1 MRADLANRVA
11 AVKSRRQKRLASREL
26 VAAVDVCKHL
36 APVYLSL
43 HEDIQSNSHK
53 YYNLPGGRGSGKSS
67 AVSLEIVDGISKDT
81 TGMSNAIIF
90 RRTAATMRESVYS
103 QISWAIDTLGLN
115 GLWRGSVN
123 PMCYTYIPT
132 GAQIVFRGLDD
143 STKLKSIKPKKGTFR
158 FIWFEEF
165 SELPGENFTRSVMQ
179 SVQRGGSNFVVFRTF
194 NPPLSMNNWANVFI
208 SKYDPKA
215 LTLHTNY
222 TDMPAEWLG
231 EDFIYEAERLKE
243 VNPRAYEH
251 EYMGE
256 AIGSGGEVFPNITVR
271 EITDAEIQQ
280 LQYVYC
286 GIDFGFA
293 VDPVCFIRAAYDSKK
308 DTIYLIDEI
317 YQRHM
322 SNKELA
328 EAIKAAGYD
337 KSFNRAYVSFF
348 GDPTGRL
355 ENTRQQIVCDCAEPK
370 SINDLQ
376 QAGLKAYGCKKFPG
390 CVEYRI
396 KWLQNRQIVID
407 PKRTP
412 NAHREFVS
420 YEYMTTK
427 DGEFLADVPDKDNH
441 SIDAL
446 AYALDRLIYNT
457 KGLAA

>member
-1 MRADLANRVA
+1 MSNSSIQQRIDALKAD
-11 AVKSRRQKRLASREL
+11 RQKRIASREL
-26 VAAVDVCKHL
+26 VAAVDVTAHI
-36 APVYLSL
+36 APVYISL
-43 HEDIQSNSHK
+43 HDDIRNNAHK

-81 TGMSNAIIF
+81 TGLSNAIIF

-103 QISWAIDTLGLN
+103 QIMWAIDTLGLN
-115 GLWRGSVN
+115 GLWRGCVS
-123 PMCYTYIPT
+123 PMSFTYIPT
-132 GAQIVFRGLDD
+132 GAQIIFRGLDD

-208 SKYDPKA
+208 SKYDPRA
-215 LTLHTNY
+215 MTLHTSY
-222 TDMPAEWLG
+222 LDMPTEWLG

-256 AIGSGGEVFPNITVR
+256 AIGSGGEVFPNIIVR
-271 EITDAEIQQ
+271 EITDKEAEQ

-308 DTIYLIDEI
+308 DTIYLLDEI

-322 SNKELA
+322 SNKQLA
-328 EAIKAAGYD
+328 DEIKARGYD
-337 KSFNRAYVSFF
+337 KSTSPAYVSFF
-348 GDPTGRL
+348 GGGHVEQP
-355 ENTRQQIVCDCAEPK
+355 RQQIVCDCAEPK

-376 QAGLKAYGCKKFPG
+376 CEHLKVYGCKKFPG

>member
-1 MRADLANRVA
+1 MRGNIQQRIAALKAD
-11 AVKSRRQKRLASREL
+11 RQARQDSREL
-26 VAAVDVCKHL
+26 VKNICLTEHI

-43 HEDIQSNSHK
+43 HEDIQSHAHK

-67 AVSLEIVDGISKDT
+67 TVSLEIVDGISKDT
-81 TGMSNAIIF
+81 TGMSNAIVF

-103 QISWAIDTLGLN
+103 QIAWAIDTLGLN
-115 GLWRGSVN
+115 GLWRGSIS
-123 PMCYTYIPT
+123 PMCFTYIPT
-132 GAQIVFRGLDD
+132 GAQIIFRGLDD
-143 STKLKSIKPKKGTFR
+143 STKLKSIKPKRGTFKYV
-158 FIWFEEF
+158 WFEEF

-179 SVQRGGSNFVVFRTF
+179 SVVRGGKDFVVFRTF
-194 NPPLSMNNWANVFI
+194 NPPLSMNNWANVLV
-208 SKYDPKA
+208 SQYDARA
-215 LTLHTNY
+215 LTLHTSY
-222 TDMPAEWLG
+222 LDMPTEWLG

-280 LQYVYC
+280 MQYIYC

-308 DTIYLIDEI
+308 DTIYVLDEI

-322 SNKELA
+322 SNKQLA
-328 EAIKAAGYD
+328 EAIKEHGYD
-337 KSFNRAYVSFF
+337 KSLDPAYISYF
-348 GDPTGRL
+348 GYPGGRL
-355 ENTRQQIVCDCAEPK
+355 EQPRQQIVCDCAEPK
-370 SINDLQ
+370 SIADLQ
-376 QAGLKAYGCKKFPG
+376 GEGLKAYGCNKFPG

-412 NAHREFVS
+412 NAHREFIS

-446 AYALDRLIYNT
+446 AYAMDRILYK
-457 KGLAA
+457 KGATA